1 MIARYTPGKVKAM
14 LLELTTVESPTFKVV
29 SREVIDPT
37 KYIFLVEA
45 IAHKFRKRFRG
56 KFENIEDSEP
66 YSIASMELVKAAA
79 GYDPEVNEDFSRY
92 AFRAMRNGIIEVI
105 RHRNRQKRTAEFSKL
120 TDLDWQEVPEKEQVL
135 SADIPSDVYQTLM
148 ANHPDDTEQD
158 HADKALLTEIY
169 IQGKKIPFIAEKY
182 GISRVTVYNRLRRI
196 IGKIRQR
203 HGDLIESHG
212 GTLDECPEREPC
224 RLHRRGEG

>member
-1 MIARYTPGKVKAM
+1 MYHWQSKNTPGKVKAM
-14 LLELTTVESPTFKVV
+14 LLELTTVESPIFKVV

-45 IAHKFRKRFRG
+45 IAHKFRKRFGG
-56 KFENIEDSEP
+56 KFEKIEDTEP
-66 YSIASMELVKAAA
+66 YSIALMELVKAAA

-92 AFRAMRNGIIEVI
+92 AFRSMRNGIVEAI
-105 RHRNRQKRTAEFSKL
+105 RHRNRQKRTAEFAKL
-120 TDLDWQEVPEKEQVL
+120 TTLEWQELPEKEVL

-148 ANHPDDTEQD
+148 ANHQDDTEQD

-182 GISRVTVYNRLRRI
+182 GISRMTVYNRLRRI

-212 GTLDECPEREPC
+212 GILDECPEREPC
-224 RLHRRGEG
+224 RLH

>member
-1 MIARYTPGKVKAM
+1 M
-14 LLELTTVESPTFKVV
+14 LLELTTIESPIVV
-29 SREVIDPT
+29 SREAIDPT
-37 KYIFLVEA
+37 KYFFLVEA
-45 IAHKFRKRFRG
+45 IAHKFRKKFRG
-56 KFENIEDSEP
+56 KFEKIEDTEP

-92 AFRAMRNGIIEVI
+92 AFRAMRNGIIEAI
-105 RHRNRQKRTAEFSKL
+105 RRQNRQKRTAEFSNL
-120 TDLDWQEVPEKEQVL
+120 TNLEWQELPEKEQVL
-135 SADIPSDVYQTLM
+135 SVDIPSDVYQTLM
-148 ANHPDDTEQD
+148 ENHPDDSEQD
-158 HADKALLTEIY
+158 RADKALLTEIY

-182 GISRVTVYNRLRRI
+182 GISRMTVYNRLRRI

-212 GTLDECPEREPC
+212 GIVDECSERQSC